1 MRLIQGGGFTFQIPV
16 KKWIIKARYEKTFT
30 AE

>member
-1 MRLIQGGGFTFQIPV
+1 MLLLRGRGFTFQIPV